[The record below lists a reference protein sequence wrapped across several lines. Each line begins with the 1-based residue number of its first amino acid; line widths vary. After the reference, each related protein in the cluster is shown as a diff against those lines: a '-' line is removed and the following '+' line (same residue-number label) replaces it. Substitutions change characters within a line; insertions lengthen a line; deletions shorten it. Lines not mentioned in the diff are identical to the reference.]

1 MRIGLPILPII
12 LLGSGLAGCVSDSRP
27 MPKTEMA
34 PPPGMLRILYSC
46 DSGASV
52 TAVYDNSDPAVPRA
66 RLTIRDRSFDLYN
79 VIAASGARYAT
90 EQGFEPDK
98 GLQWWTKGNEA
109 TLSEMTLDHTAAE
122 PRLIDTCRAVEE
134 PDGPKGSR
142 L

>member
-1 MRIGLPILPII
+1 MRVGLPII
-12 LLGSGLAGCVSDSRP
+12 LLASGLAACGGSDSA
-27 MPKTEMA
+27 MPKAVLA
-34 PPPGMLRILYSC
+34 PPPGMLRIVYSC
-46 DSGASV
+46 DSGATV

-66 RLTIRDRSFDLYN
+66 RLSIRDRSFDLHN

-122 PRLIDTCRAVEE
+122 PRLIDTCRALED
-134 PDGPKGSR
+134 PGNPR
-142 L
+142 RAPL